1 MDVLEK
7 TKPAGAVAAW
17 GVVGVLWTVAL
28 LGILSIGVFIAPVAI
43 IATAIATHFYGK
55 TGLLALPVAA
65 AVTAVALLVP
75 FVASGENESGGSS
88 VPPPSFQ
95 Q

>member
-1 MDVLEK
+1 MDVLVR
-7 TKPAGAVAAW
+7 TQAAGAVAAW
-17 GVVGVLWTVAL
+17 GVVGVLWAVAL

-43 IATAIATHFYGK
+43 IATAVALRVYGRN
-55 TGLLALPVAA
+55 GLLALPVAA

-75 FVASGENESGGSS
+75 VLASGEKQSGGGSA
-88 VPPPSFQ
+88 PPPSFQ